1 MDFYCIST
9 SHQIA
14 NLEVRERFSFS
25 HQRIKKSLEYYKEN
39 NYQFLGPKSE
49 IAILSTCNR
58 FEIYVT
64 FRGNQHEFL
73 DDSTKVFQKIL
84 AFVSELTGFSIHE
97 IDPLFVQYHNMAA
110 VEHLFRVTSG
120 LESQV
125 LGEVQILGQVSDALS
140 IALEIGSARHPLASL
155 FQSAIHAAKRA
166 HTETEIGKKPTSISS
181 AMVQIAEKWMKESG
195 KQMILVVGAGEMSK
209 LALKTFNQRDIKNIT
224 IINRTYSKAIE
235 LAYQF
240 NCQVAPFEELENLL
254 QSADI
259 VITATSVEHPI
270 ITHDSLHPILKLRKD
285 SSILFLDIAMPRNID
300 SAIRS
305 IPGVELI
312 DLDDLKSRL
321 DQTRQHRE
329 NEARQVG
336 KILEEELRIYSH
348 WVEVMPTI
356 GKLHR
361 KAEMI
366 RRQEMEKMI
375 QLNPDLDSQL
385 QEKIDFLT
393 RSLVKKILHEPS
405 SKMRMETTHKEMNM
419 YTNTLHYLF
428 GLDEEENAYQI
439 DLEQPKND

>member
-1 MDFYCIST
+1 MDFYCISS
-9 SHQIA
+9 SHQNA
-14 NLEVRERFSFS
+14 KLEVRERFSFS
-25 HQRIKKSLEYYKEN
+25 QQRIKKSLEYYREN
-39 NYQFLGPKSE
+39 NHRFLGPKSE
-49 IAILSTCNR
+49 IALLSTCNR

-73 DDSTKVFQKIL
+73 DDSTKVFQTML
-84 AFVSELTGFSIHE
+84 AFVAELTGFSIHE
-97 IDPLFVQYHNMAA
+97 IDPLFVQYQNMAA

-120 LESQV
+120 LESQI
-125 LGEVQILGQVSDALS
+125 LGEVQILGQVSDTLS

-181 AMVQIAEKWMKESG
+181 AVVQIAEKWMKESG
-195 KQMILVVGAGEMSK
+195 KQMILVVGAGEMCK

-224 IINRTYSKAIE
+224 IINRTYAKAIE
-235 LAYQF
+235 LANQF
-240 NCQVAPFEELENLL
+240 SCQAAPFEELENFL
-254 QSADI
+254 QSTNV

-300 SAIRS
+300 AAVRS

-312 DLDDLKSRL
+312 DLDDLKLRL

-329 NEARQVG
+329 HEARQVE
-336 KILEEELRIYSH
+336 KILKEELRIYSH
-348 WVEVMPTI
+348 WIEVMPTV

-375 QLNPDLDSQL
+375 QLNPDLNSHL
-385 QEKIDFLT
+385 QEKIDILT

-439 DLEQPKND
+439 DLEQPNNE

>member
-9 SHQIA
+9 SHQNA
-14 NLEVRERFSFS
+14 NLDVRERFGFS
-25 HQRIKKSLEYYKEN
+25 QQRIKKSLEFYKEN
-39 NYQFLGPKSE
+39 NHQFLGPKSE

-64 FRGNQHEFL
+64 FRGNQHDFM
-73 DDSTKVFQKIL
+73 DNSTKVFQTML
-84 AFVSELTGFSIHE
+84 AFVAELTGFSIHE
-97 IDPLFVQYHNMAA
+97 IDPLFIQYQNMEA

-140 IALEIGSARHPLASL
+140 LALEVGSARHPLASL

-181 AMVQIAEKWMKESG
+181 AAVQIAEKWMKESG

-209 LALKTFNQRDIKNIT
+209 LALKTFSQHDIKNIT
-224 IINRTYSKAIE
+224 IINRTYSKACE
-235 LAYQF
+235 LANQFKYQT
-240 NCQVAPFEELENLL
+240 APFEELENLL

-270 ITHDSLHPILKLRKD
+270 ITHDFLNPILKLRKN

-305 IPGVELI
+305 LSGVELI

-329 NEARQVG
+329 QEARQVE
-336 KILEEELRIYSH
+336 KILKEELRIYSH

-375 QLNPDLDSQL
+375 QLNPDLDPHL

-428 GLDEEENAYQI
+428 GLDEEENAYPI
-439 DLEQPKND
+439 DLEQPKNE

>member
-1 MDFYCIST
+1 
-9 SHQIA
+9 
-14 NLEVRERFSFS
+14 
-25 HQRIKKSLEYYKEN
+25 
-39 NYQFLGPKSE
+39 
-49 IAILSTCNR
+49 
-58 FEIYVT
+58 
-64 FRGNQHEFL
+64 
-73 DDSTKVFQKIL
+73 
-84 AFVSELTGFSIHE
+84 
-97 IDPLFVQYHNMAA
+97 
-110 VEHLFRVTSG
+110 
-120 LESQV
+120 
-125 LGEVQILGQVSDALS
+125 
-140 IALEIGSARHPLASL
+140 
-155 FQSAIHAAKRA
+155 
-166 HTETEIGKKPTSISS
+166 
-181 AMVQIAEKWMKESG
+181 MKESG

-366 RRQEMEKMI
+366 RRQ
-375 QLNPDLDSQL
+375 
-385 QEKIDFLT
+385 
-393 RSLVKKILHEPS
+393 
-405 SKMRMETTHKEMNM
+405 
-419 YTNTLHYLF
+419 
-428 GLDEEENAYQI
+428 
-439 DLEQPKND
+439 

>member
-1 MDFYCIST
+1 
-9 SHQIA
+9 
-14 NLEVRERFSFS
+14 
-25 HQRIKKSLEYYKEN
+25 
-39 NYQFLGPKSE
+39 
-49 IAILSTCNR
+49 
-58 FEIYVT
+58 
-64 FRGNQHEFL
+64 L

-155 FQSAIHAAKRA
+155 FQSAIHAAKIA
-166 HTETEIGKKPTSISS
+166 NTETEIGKKPTSISS
-181 AMVQIAEKWMKESG
+181 AVVQIAEKRMKENG

-235 LAYQF
+235 LANQF
-240 NCQVAPFEELENLL
+240 NCQVAPFEALENLL

>member
-9 SHQIA
+9 THKNA
-14 NLEVRERFSFS
+14 NLGVRERFSFS
-25 HQRIKKSLEYYKEN
+25 HHRIKESLEFYKEN
-39 NYQFLGPKSE
+39 NHQFLGPKSE

-73 DDSTKVFQKIL
+73 DNSTKVFQTML
-84 AFVSELTGFSIHE
+84 AFVAELTGFTIPE
-97 IDPLFVQYHNMAA
+97 INSLFIQYQNMDA

-120 LESQV
+120 LESQI

-166 HTETEIGKKPTSISS
+166 HTETGIGKKPTSISS
-181 AMVQIAEKWMKESG
+181 AAVQIAEKWMKESG

-209 LALKTFNQRDIKNIT
+209 LALKTFNQHHIKNIT
-224 IINRTYSKAIE
+224 IINRTYSKAID
-235 LAYQF
+235 LANQF
-240 NCQVAPFEELENLL
+240 NCQAAPFENFENLL

-270 ITHDSLHPILKLRKD
+270 ITYDSLHPILVLRKN
-285 SSILFLDIAMPRNID
+285 SSVLFLDIAMPRNID

-312 DLDDLKSRL
+312 DLDDLKTRL

-329 NEARQVG
+329 LEARQVE
-336 KILEEELRIYSH
+336 KILKEELRIYSH
-348 WVEVMPTI
+348 WVEVMPTV

-375 QLNPDLDSQL
+375 QLNPDLDPLL

-405 SKMRMETTHKEMNM
+405 TKMRSETTHKEMNM

-428 GLDEEENAYQI
+428 GLDEEENAYPI
-439 DLEQPKND
+439 DMEQTNND

>member
-1 MDFYCIST
+1 MDFYCISS
-9 SHQIA
+9 SHKNA
-14 NLEVRERFSFS
+14 NLNVRERFSFS
-25 HQRIKKSLEYYKEN
+25 QHKIKASLEYYKEN
-39 NYQFLGPKSE
+39 NHQYLGPKSE

-73 DDSTKVFQKIL
+73 ENSTKVFQTML
-84 AFVSELTGFSIHE
+84 AFVAELTGFSIHE
-97 IDPLFVQYHNMAA
+97 IDPIFVQYQNMAA
-110 VEHLFRVTSG
+110 VDHLFRVTSG
-120 LESQV
+120 LESQI

-181 AMVQIAEKWMKESG
+181 TAVRIAEKWMKKSG
-195 KQMILVVGAGEMSK
+195 KQMILVIGAGEMSK
-209 LALKTFNQRDIKNIT
+209 LALKTFSQRDIKNIT
-224 IINRTYSKAIE
+224 IINRTFSKACE
-235 LAYQF
+235 LANQF
-240 NCQVAPFEELENLL
+240 NCQAAPFEQLENLL

-270 ITHDSLHPILKLRKD
+270 ITHDSLNPILKLRKN
-285 SSILFLDIAMPRNID
+285 SSFLFLDIAMPRNVD

-305 IPGVELI
+305 LPGVELI

-321 DQTRQHRE
+321 DLTRQHRE
-329 NEARQVG
+329 HEARQVE
-336 KILEEELRIYSH
+336 KIIKEELRIYSH
-348 WVEVMPTI
+348 WVDVMPTV

-366 RRQEMEKMI
+366 RRQEVEKMI
-375 QLNPDLDSQL
+375 QLNPDLDPHL

-419 YTNTLHYLF
+419 YTDTLNYLF
-428 GLDEEENAYQI
+428 GLDEEENAYPI
-439 DLEQPKND
+439 DLVQPKND